1 MLSSPQKSKAGWPL
15 VRMRGTRAS
24 PSRRP
29 QWYDASDDRPS
40 CRGHTL
46 PLIHNDSTPY
56 PLSTVFGF
64 MLFIRLYPARFATL
78 SPHPPVHVRWSP
90 WSAVCARSLPYIP
103 ERGSWVGRGRTRRP
117 GNPLLPRPALNLP
130 TSHPL
135 LSASPPLSLAVQSRL
150 AKSKQPLS
158 QYHQIKTAVKQLQVR
173 DGKRQTGREHQ
184 VL

>member
-1 MLSSPQKSKAGWPL
+1 
-15 VRMRGTRAS
+15 MRGTRAS

-29 QWYDASDDRPS
+29 QWYAASDDRPS
-40 CRGHTL
+40 CRGHTIS
-46 PLIHNDSTPY
+46 LIHNDSTPY
-56 PLSTVFGF
+56 PLSTVFCF
-64 MLFIRLYPARFATL
+64 MRLSGYTPLVSPL
-78 SPHPPVHVRWSP
+78 SRPILPSTSAGPLGPHSALVRCP
-90 WSAVCARSLPYIP
+90 IN

-150 AKSKQPLS
+150 SKSKQPLS